1 MSDERAG
8 SDDFVPRILV
18 VDDHIDNIVLLQKIL
33 ARAGYDRVEGITDPR
48 ELPERMTP
56 DLILLDLHMPTL
68 DGFAILESL
77 ARHTR
82 PGTYLPILVI
92 TADVTPEAK
101 RRALALGA
109 KDFLTKPFDAQE
121 VVLRVGNMLETR
133 RLHLDLREQ
142 NRTLEVR
149 VRERTH
155 ELEDAYVDTFKRLAL
170 AAEYRDDATGQHIL
184 RVGRMAA
191 SIAAELGLD
200 DGSVALLELAAGL
213 HDIGKIGVPDAI
225 LLKPASLSRDEFA
238 VVKTHTSIGAKIL
251 ADSHSPLLQM
261 AESIAAFHHERWDGG
276 GYAGLH
282 GPDIPLV
289 ARITAVADTFD
300 AMTHERPYKDA
311 WPVERA
317 IEEIVTQ
324 RSAQFDP
331 DPVDAFVNVQAR
343 DGSSSQG
350 RVA

>member
-1 MSDERAG
+1 MADEGRE
-8 SDDFVPRILV
+8 DFAPRILV

-48 ELPERMTP
+48 ELPARMTP

-101 RRALALGA
+101 RKALALGA
-109 KDFLTKPFDAQE
+109 KDFLTKPFDAPE
-121 VVLRVGNMLETR
+121 VVLRVRNMLETR
-133 RLHLDLREQ
+133 RLHLDLRAQ

-149 VRERTH
+149 VRDRTQ

-200 DGSVALLELAAGL
+200 DGSIAMIELAAGL

-225 LLKPASLSRDEFA
+225 LLKPAGLTHDEFA
-238 VVKTHTSIGAKIL
+238 VVKTHTAIGSKIL

-261 AESIAAFHHERWDGG
+261 AEVIAAYHHERWDGNGYG
-276 GYAGLH
+276 GLD

-311 WPVERA
+311 WPVDRA
-317 IEEIVTQ
+317 VEEIVAQ
-324 RSAQFDP
+324 RSTQFDP
-331 DPVDAFVNVQAR
+331 DPVDAFVNVQASV
-343 DGSSSQG
+343 GSTSTG